1 MAELEHR
8 FDKPQPLLRIVLGGV
23 LLILGR
29 LSFM

>member
-23 LLILGR
+23 LFIFGCLF
-29 LSFM
+29 FM